1 MNVSSKEKKMN
12 FEKRR
17 QNYATHVLDQSLSFF
32 FAGHAPQKSAD
43 QHYPFEV
50 NRNFYYLSGINQQN
64 AVLVIAKGENNLES
78 YLFIEGFDPVK
89 ALWDGAGLSFEEA
102 AKISQ
107 IKLENVKD
115 IKTLDTFI
123 GQLLQVSRRAIF
135 GLIDV
140 AYFDL
145 ERQSMT
151 QNDTDAIS
159 FQKKLSNLYPA
170 LTIKTNQ
177 MILAELRTIKDDDEV
192 EMIKKAAEITKKALE
207 FTQKHLK
214 PGMKEFEAE
223 ASYNYVLNM
232 HQTTPSFDTIAA
244 SGKNATVLHYVDNNA
259 EMKDNDL
266 ILFDLGVKYE
276 QYASDVSRTYPINGK
291 FTKRQKEV
299 YEVVLEANEKTI
311 AWLKPG
317 VSLKE
322 FNDYGKQILI
332 DGAKRLGLIEKD
344 EDIMKYYYHSLGHYL
359 GLDVHDVG
367 NYAKPIPVGAIITV
381 EPGLY
386 IAEEGIGIRIED
398 DILVTKDGVVNLTKD
413 ILKSVSDIE
422 AQMKK

>member
-1 MNVSSKEKKMN
+1 MN

-17 QNYATHVLDQSLSFF
+17 QNYSEQVINQSLSFF

-43 QHYPFEV
+43 QNYPFEV
-50 NRNFYYLSGINQQN
+50 NRNFYYLTGINQQH
-64 AVLVIAKGENNLES
+64 AVLMIAKGENNQES

-102 AKISQ
+102 SQISQ
-107 IKLENVKD
+107 IKLENIRD
-115 IKTLDTFI
+115 IETLDTFVS
-123 GQLLQVSRRAIF
+123 QLLQVSRRAIF
-135 GLIDV
+135 GQLDL

-145 ERQSMT
+145 ERQNVNQT
-151 QNDTDAIS
+151 DTEAMRY
-159 FQKKLSNLYPA
+159 QKKLSNLYPA
-170 LTIKTNQ
+170 LNIKTNQ
-177 MILAELRTIKDDDEV
+177 MILAELRTVKDSDEV
-192 EMIKKAAEITKKALE
+192 DMIKKAAEITKIALE
-207 FTQKHLK
+207 SVQKHLK
-214 PGMKEFEAE
+214 PGVKEYEVEAT
-223 ASYNYVLNM
+223 YNYILNM

-244 SGKNATVLHYVDNNA
+244 SGKNATVLHYVDN
-259 EMKDNDL
+259 KDVIKNQDL

-276 QYASDVSRTYPINGK
+276 QYASDVSRTYPANGK

-311 AWLKPG
+311 AWIKPG
-317 VSLKE
+317 ISLKE

-332 DGAKRLGLIEKD
+332 DGAKRLGLIENDD
-344 EDIMKYYYHSLGHYL
+344 EIQKYYYHSLGHYL

-367 NYAKPIPVGAIITV
+367 NYAKPIPEGAIITV

-398 DILVTKDGVVNLTKD
+398 DILVTKDGAVNLTKD
-413 ILKSVSDIE
+413 ILKSVKDIE
-422 AQMKK
+422 NQMKK